1 MPGFYN
7 HSTWSPLPLKTSSIK
22 ACANGF
28 TMGLT
33 AHLTYTNAEI
43 EPVEGVFIF
52 PLEETEVVG
61 SFEAVTSGRTVTAHI
76 QSRGKTEDC
85 CIDCSTGTSLALRC
99 TNGHLILDEELERST
114 FVISVGLVAP
124 SETVSIRLTSSQE
137 LGTLRS
143 GAVHMTLSPVFTP
156 LVAGLDPPSEPA
168 GGPCDDSPT
177 SCFGGVGGAGGLKAD
192 ASLRSLA
199 PSSITEAFTGQACTP
214 CCYEFSFEMLVKGP
228 CLLAGLE
235 SPSHSLRADAHPNAS
250 SASTIC
256 ITLAE
261 RHKCDRN
268 LEIILHPSEPHRPHL
283 LFEEGSMSFP
293 EYEAHIKNR
302 RDYIRVARKE
312 SEMDMKVAFVQKRFH
327 KDIYHN
333 PTLMLNF
340 CPNLCHVPMD
350 LRTVT
355 REVIFIID
363 RSGSMSGS
371 NIEKIKEA
379 MQVAVKS
386 LPPGTLLNIVGFGSN
401 IRTLFTMS
409 KHCNTETL
417 GMAFEYIQ
425 KMRADMGGTNIL
437 AALTWVF
444 AQPVHRGYPRQL
456 FILTDATVNNSGKV
470 IELVRRYASMV
481 RCFSFGMGPNAC
493 RRLLRGVAKV
503 SGGRAEFFTEGE
515 RLQPKLIKSLKKA
528 LEPAVSDI
536 TIDWYV
542 PDTMEALLSP
552 NEIAPLYP
560 GDRLISYCT
569 LYHIAS
575 FRGKKA
581 AVRERGCK
589 TASRGSISSVFQSQ
603 EDTFTS
609 GAPDFSSVDPTG
621 DSQDIE
627 KAVQDIS
634 REISLEFSAAG
645 SEDLERGGSALPSG
659 DIRRRIYQASY
670 IQEQYMLTH
679 CSVSTDRSHGL
690 THDSVSSERSH
701 SQIHGSTSSESA
713 SSREV
718 ASENSPLPQVPEIMS
733 QQGQKSV
740 SAWESLSKSSP
751 LSRNEA
757 SSNKS
762 SAVLSS
768 EELVRKRKAL
778 VQATMSGRSFST
790 PQGELDM
797 HRLSR
802 ALEKVSQIQKQ
813 KRNLSMEARL
823 EEIGPDVQRVQR
835 SSLTRRSLADSGN
848 LLSPCQ
854 MDWDMFVDPQYLF
867 SPSLAAEDV
876 AEPEEGLNAMLQ
888 CRIVIHGLSAGKP
901 VSWEVVSSLESLLGA
916 TDEQKQAEDG
926 KAMGNFLHRLTA
938 RSVIRDI
945 EDIAE
950 KESEI
955 EHTPEWWNALPLDVH
970 LCTTLTQG
978 SSRKFRLK
986 AIQSSKACSVLSMYT
1001 CMVPID
1007 SRTKELLPGAI
1018 DVRNAGHQFG
1028 HHRGSHSGSRR
1039 HRSYSAGLGRRQ
1051 DCEGPDEALISTEKD
1066 TSPAS
1071 PVSPASTCGWE
1082 KQSYLEGHTHSPSA
1096 HSISSQKSIENFFGS
1111 RFSLGKRRGGSPAGK
1126 LTPLKPPCLSG
1137 ESEITTGSESQ
1148 DYLPL
1153 VRLQL
1158 AHGAFHLN
1166 DTFSHVVQIPLDR
1179 LCRASPYASHRA
1191 SLSPVSSVSPR
1202 ALTARASQ
1210 DGTASSSSA
1219 SSSRRAISPLPEH
1232 KDVTSRSGEDVGR
1245 VDRHRP
1251 RLSHDWASE
1260 QHPILSRDIPP
1271 GTFYQSFNSC
1281 PEVLSSMWQQAD
1293 SGRGSETDACEHSPA
1308 TSEASV
1314 SFPEPEGFAGEAELE
1329 SSSWATAVALAWLE
1343 HQCAEFFT
1351 EWELVAAK
1359 ADTWLRDQQ
1368 LPEGIDLSCLK
1379 GAARHLFL
1387 LLRHWDE
1394 NIKLNILC
1402 YSPSNM

>member
-1 MPGFYN
+1 MPGLYN
-7 HSTWSPLPLKTSSIK
+7 HSTWSPLPLKTSNVK

-33 AHLTYTNAEI
+33 AHLTYMNI
-43 EPVEGVFIF
+43 DFEPVEGVFIF
-52 PLEETEVVG
+52 PLEETEVIG

-76 QSRGKTEDC
+76 QHRGKTEDC

-114 FVISVGLVAP
+114 FVISIGPVSP
-124 SETVSIRLTSSQE
+124 SEVVSIHLSSSQE
-137 LGTLRS
+137 LHTLSS
-143 GAVHMTLSPVFTP
+143 GAVHITLPSVFTP
-156 LVAGLDPPSEPA
+156 LVAGVEPASEPA
-168 GGPCDDSPT
+168 GGLCDDSPT
-177 SCFGGVGGAGGLKAD
+177 SCFGGGGGAGGMKSE
-192 ASLRSLA
+192 ASLRPLA
-199 PSSITEAFTGQACTP
+199 PSSITEAFTAQASNP

-235 SPSHSLRADAHPNAS
+235 SPSHSLRADAHPNAN

-261 RHKCDRN
+261 KHKCDRN

-302 RDYIRVARKE
+302 RDYIRIARKE
-312 SEMDMKVAFVQKRFH
+312 LETDRMVAFVQKRFH

-333 PTLMLNF
+333 PALMLNF
-340 CPNLCHVPMD
+340 CPDFCQAPMD

-363 RSGSMSGS
+363 RSGSMSGA
-371 NIEKIKEA
+371 NIEKIKDA

-386 LPPGTLLNIVGFGSN
+386 LPPGTMLNIVGFGSN

-409 KHCNTETL
+409 KHCNAETL
-417 GMAFEYIQ
+417 ALAFEYIQ

-444 AQPVHRGYPRQL
+444 GQPVHRGYPRQL
-456 FILTDATVNNSGKV
+456 FILTDATVTNSGKV
-470 IELVRRYASMV
+470 IELVRRYASTA
-481 RCFSFGMGPNAC
+481 RCFSFGLGPNSC
-493 RRLLRGVAKV
+493 HRLLRGVAKV
-503 SGGRAEFFTEGE
+503 SGGRAEFLTEGE
-515 RLQPKLIKSLKKA
+515 RLQPKLIRSLKKA

-581 AVRERGCK
+581 AGREKGCK
-589 TASRGSISSVFQSQ
+589 TVSRGSISSVFQSQ

-609 GAPDFSSVDPTG
+609 GAPDVSSMDPTG

-627 KAVQDIS
+627 KALQDIS

-645 SEDLERGGSALPSG
+645 SEDFDKGSPALPSS

-679 CSVSTDRSHGL
+679 CSVSTERSHGL
-690 THDSVSSERSH
+690 AHDFLSSERSH
-701 SQIHGSTSSESA
+701 SLIHGSTSSESA

-718 ASENSPLPQVPEIMS
+718 ASENSPLAQLPEVVS

-740 SAWESLSKSSP
+740 SLWESLSKSSP

-757 SSNKS
+757 TSNKS

-778 VQATMSGRSFST
+778 VKATMSGRSFSS
-790 PQGELDM
+790 PQGDLDM

-802 ALEKVSQIQKQ
+802 ALEKVSQNQKQ
-813 KRNLSMEARL
+813 NRNLSMEGRL
-823 EEIGPDVQRVQR
+823 EEIGPDVQRIQR
-835 SSLTRRSLADSGN
+835 NSLTRRSLADSGN

-854 MDWDMFVDPQYLF
+854 LDWDMFVDPQYLF
-867 SPSLAAEDV
+867 TPSSATEDMT
-876 AEPEEGLNAMLQ
+876 EQEEGPNSMMQ
-888 CRIVIHGLSAGKP
+888 CRVVIHGLSAGKP
-901 VSWEVVSSLESLLGA
+901 ISWEVVANLESLFSA
-916 TDEQKQAEDG
+916 KEEPSQVEEDEVRD
-926 KAMGNFLHRLTA
+926 NFLHRMTA

-945 EDIAE
+945 EDVAE

-955 EHTPEWWNALPLDVH
+955 EHRS
-970 LCTTLTQG
+970 C
-978 SSRKFRLK
+978 RKFRLK
-986 AIQSSKACSVLSMYT
+986 AIQSSKACTVLSMYT

-1007 SRTKELLPGAI
+1007 TRTKELLPGALDI
-1018 DVRNAGHQFG
+1018 RNAGHQFS
-1028 HHRGSHSGSRR
+1028 HHRGSRSGSRR

-1051 DCEGPDEALISTEKD
+1051 DYEGQDEALVTTEKERGL
-1066 TSPAS
+1066 AS
-1071 PVSPASTCGWE
+1071 PISVASMCGWE
-1082 KQSYLEGHTHSPSA
+1082 KQSQLEGHTHSPSA
-1096 HSISSQKSIENFFGS
+1096 HSISSQKSLENFFGSS
-1111 RFSLGKRRGGSPAGK
+1111 RFSLGKRRVGSPSSGK
-1126 LTPLKPPCLSG
+1126 LTPLKPPCLSA
-1137 ESEITTGSESQ
+1137 ESDITSGVESQ

-1166 DTFSHVVQIPLDR
+1166 ETFSHVVQIPLDR

-1191 SLSPVSSVSPR
+1191 SLSPVSSASPR
-1202 ALTARASQ
+1202 VLTARASQ
-1210 DGTASSSSA
+1210 DGLASGSSA
-1219 SSSRRAISPLPEH
+1219 SSSRHAISPLTEH
-1232 KDVTSRSGEDVGR
+1232 REPASRSREDLGR
-1245 VDRHRP
+1245 SDRHRP
-1251 RLSHDWASE
+1251 RLSHEWSSE
-1260 QHPILSRDIPP
+1260 QHPVLSRDITP

-1293 SGRGSETDACEHSPA
+1293 SGRGSETDACENSPA

-1314 SFPEPEGFAGEAELE
+1314 SFMDPEALTDDSDLE

-1368 LPEGIDLSCLK
+1368 LPEGVDLPCLK

-1402 YSPSNM
+1402 YNPSNM